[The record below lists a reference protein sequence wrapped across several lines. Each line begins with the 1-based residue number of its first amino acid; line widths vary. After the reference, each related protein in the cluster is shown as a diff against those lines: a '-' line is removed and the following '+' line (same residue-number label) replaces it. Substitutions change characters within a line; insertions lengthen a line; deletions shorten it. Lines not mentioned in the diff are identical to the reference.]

1 MGTVAANTWQDG
13 AAADAGGGTAGS
25 PTASGA
31 GLSPAAKAEILVES
45 LPYIRRFWDKVV
57 VVKYGGNA
65 LGGGSTLAG
74 FATDIVLMRS
84 VGMRPVVVHGGGP
97 QIGELMERLG
107 KKPEFRDGLRV
118 TDAETLD
125 IARMVLV
132 GKVNR
137 DIVSA
142 INVHGPLAVGV
153 SGEDAGLIQ
162 AAQRDPE
169 LGFVGDISEVKPEL
183 LVRLLA
189 QDLVPVVATIGSDE
203 TGQAYNINADT
214 AAAAIAV
221 ALEAQ
226 KLVFLTDVEGI
237 RADRA
242 DPSSLLSQLS
252 ALDLAALIEKG
263 AVGAGMIPKAQAALD
278 AVGGGVAQAHI
289 LDGRAPHAL
298 LLEIF
303 THSGIGTMVTA

>member
-1 MGTVAANTWQDG
+1 
-13 AAADAGGGTAGS
+13 
-25 PTASGA
+25 
-31 GLSPAAKAEILVES
+31 
-45 LPYIRRFWDKVV
+45 
-57 VVKYGGNA
+57 
-65 LGGGSTLAG
+65 
-74 FATDIVLMRS
+74 MRS

-189 QDLVPVVATIGSDE
+189 RGP
-203 TGQAYNINADT
+203 
-214 AAAAIAV
+214 
-221 ALEAQ
+221 
-226 KLVFLTDVEGI
+226 
-237 RADRA
+237 
-242 DPSSLLSQLS
+242 
-252 ALDLAALIEKG
+252 
-263 AVGAGMIPKAQAALD
+263 GAGGRHDRERRNGPGLQHQRGYCRGRYRRSPRGPKTCVPDRRRGDQ
-278 AVGGGVAQAHI
+278 
-289 LDGRAPHAL
+289 GRPRATRPAC
-298 LLEIF
+298 
-303 THSGIGTMVTA
+303 SAS

>member
-1 MGTVAANTWQDG
+1 MTSLQDG
-13 AAADAGGGTAGS
+13 AVDAAPGDAGAAPSSSLG
-25 PTASGA
+25 
-31 GLSPAAKAEILVES
+31 PAAKAEILVEA

-65 LGGGSTLAG
+65 LGGGATLTG

-84 VGMRPVVVHGGGP
+84 VGMRPVVVH
-97 QIGELMERLG
+97 IGELMARLG

-162 AAQRDPE
+162 AAQRDPS
-169 LGFVGDISEVKPEL
+169 LGFVGDISKVEPEL

-214 AAAAIAV
+214 AAAAIAG

-237 RADRA
+237 RARPD
-242 DPSSLLSQLS
+242 DPSSLLSHLS
-252 ALDLAALIEKG
+252 AAELEALIDNG
-263 AVGAGMIPKAQAALD
+263 AIAGGMIPKARAALD

-298 LLEIF
+298 LLEVF
-303 THSGIGTMVTA
+303 TRSGIGTMVTA

>member
-1 MGTVAANTWQDG
+1 VKSNLVLAGL
-13 AAADAGGGTAGS
+13 DAGS
-25 PTASGA
+25 
-31 GLSPAAKAEILVES
+31 KAEILVEA
-45 LPYIRRFWDKVV
+45 LPYIRRFWHKVV

-65 LGGGSTLAG
+65 LGDGSTLSD

-97 QIGELMERLG
+97 QIGELMSRLG
-107 KKPEFRDGLRV
+107 KRSEFRQGLRV

-137 DIVSA
+137 DIVAA

-162 AAQRDPE
+162 AVGDITRVDPE
-169 LGFVGDISEVKPEL
+169 LLI
-183 LVRLLA
+183 RLLA
-189 QDLVPVVATIGSDE
+189 EDLVPVVATIGTDE

-214 AAAAIAV
+214 GAGAIAK
-221 ALEAQ
+221 ALGAE
-226 KLVFLTDVEGI
+226 KLVFLTDIEGV
-237 RADRA
+237 RADED
-242 DPSSLLSQLS
+242 DPSSLLSQLH
-252 ALDLAALIEKG
+252 AGELEELMVKG
-263 AVGAGMIPKAQAALD
+263 AVAGGMVPKARAAVD
-278 AVGGGVAQAHI
+278 AVAGGVPQAHI

-303 THSGIGTMVTA
+303 TRSGIGTMVVP

>member
-1 MGTVAANTWQDG
+1 MGSVASNTWQETSGD
-13 AAADAGGGTAGS
+13 DPAG
-25 PTASGA
+25 PLTASGA

-237 RADRA
+237 RADLK
-242 DPSSLLSQLS
+242 DPASLLSRLS

>member
-1 MGTVAANTWQDG
+1 M
-13 AAADAGGGTAGS
+13 
-25 PTASGA
+25 TASGP
-31 GLSPAAKAEILVES
+31 GLSPAVKAEILVEA

-74 FATDIVLMRS
+74 FATDVVLMRS

-221 ALEAQ
+221 ALGAQ

-237 RADRA
+237 RADRT

-252 ALDLAALIEKG
+252 ARELGTLIEQG
-263 AVGAGMIPKAQAALD
+263 AVGAGKIPKAQAALD

-289 LDGRAPHAL
+289 LDGRSPHAL
-298 LLEIF
+298 LLEVF
-303 THSGIGTMVTA
+303 TRSGIGTMVTA